1 MSEVDD
7 GKALWLANLAARS
20 LTVRVRGARGSG
32 ALFVRSLD
40 ATSWPAAA
48 TGQSPAAQAVAG
60 EMLTLAPFATVQA
73 GEGP

>member
-20 LTVRVRGARGSG
+20 LTVRLNGARGSG
-32 ALFVRSLD
+32 ARSFR
-40 ATSWPAAA
+40 SWPAAA
-48 TGQSPAAQAVAG
+48 TGHSPAAQTMAG
-60 EMLTLAPFATVQA
+60 ETLTLAPFATVQA